1 MSPQAPHPRLASRP
15 RTARRAIPFLA
26 LCAASAVCAQT
37 TPPAKPGEEV
47 VQLSVFEVSA
57 TTSPS
62 YHTAQTLSGSRTVE
76 EVRDLPLSIQVINP
90 QQLADFNVTDFRN
103 LGPLLVGAES
113 TEQTNSDRAV
123 NLRGFQS
130 DTQLTNFFIRYLP
143 SDTYNADRIEVIRG
157 ANSLIYGEADP
168 GGLLNV
174 VTVRARF
181 DNRSAALS
189 YRAGSDD
196 LNRATIDVNAGN
208 KRFALRA
215 LGLYHSKGS
224 WEHWTGDL
232 RRNVFLTGGLRLFDS
247 RVTVRGDIEYGEQR
261 VRGPSTVPTFN
272 FTTADQAKAIPASL
286 LAYLTDSLYARVPA
300 NGTLKSLL
308 GYPVPESIVP
318 IGTKFEGPDDIG
330 RRRYR
335 NVFGEIQFVPT
346 QNWQLLLTAN
356 YQQMNFLNDVAR
368 NTGTVRYAASTGV
381 FTVNRSWGRRTI
393 DEGARGV
400 RLFSSYELDLGWTHQ
415 RLITAA
421 DYNRHDVDSIN
432 DELYTLATNAAVTE
446 VFTLTPGAL
455 DNDRLA
461 VVAYPSGLAGTG
473 YRPLT
478 NNGNNLN
485 RVDAY
490 AGLVAASGSYLNG
503 RLRTLLGA
511 RYDKFDNEQR
521 DPIFAGNTRTFGSA
535 RTTSDSRVSP
545 TLGALAHVTKHFSL
559 FTTYSESLKNTNG
572 FRFDENNQVL
582 PPQTGKG
589 TEGGVKLDLWDARVN
604 AQLSAFDIEKTN
616 IAENKTITTN
626 DPVTGLPVSRV
637 VSVPGQTGRS
647 KGYEAQVDVDPT
659 PQWTV
664 SGGFAYTD
672 AKITASATD
681 PSSVGRRFQGGK
693 KYAFN
698 LLTRYAFADGPLK
711 GFNVGGALKYRSQP
725 FFANVNGVN
734 VYLDESTVA
743 DVFVGYRVKVGKRV
757 TWRSQLS
764 IGNVLDVQDRY
775 TNGGSVRYT
784 EPRSVQWTNTLSF

>member
-1 MSPQAPHPRLASRP
+1 MARSVAPL
-15 RTARRAIPFLA
+15 LA
-26 LCAASAVCAQT
+26 LAAVATAAAQT
-37 TPPAKPGEEV
+37 VPPSKPGEEV

-57 TTSPS
+57 TTSSS

-76 EVRDLPLSIQVINP
+76 QVRDLPLSIQVVNA

-103 LGPLLVGAES
+103 LGALLVGAES

-123 NLRGFQS
+123 NLRGFLS

-143 SDTYNADRIEVIRG
+143 SDTYNAERVEVIRG

-174 VTVRARF
+174 VTVRAKF
-181 DNRSAALS
+181 DHRSASAA
-189 YRAGSDD
+189 YRFGSDD
-196 LNRATIDVNAGN
+196 FNRATFDVNVGD

-232 RRNVFLTGGLRLFDS
+232 RRNVFLTGGVRLFDN

-261 VRGPSTVPTFN
+261 TRGPGTVPTFN
-272 FTTADQAKAIPASL
+272 FTAADQAKAIPASL
-286 LAYLTDSLYARVPA
+286 LAYLTDGLYARVPA

-308 GYPVPESIVP
+308 GYPVPASIVP

-346 QNWQLLLTAN
+346 KNWQLLLTAN
-356 YQQMNFLNDVAR
+356 YQQMDLLNDVGR
-368 NTGTVRYAASTGV
+368 NTGTVRYAVNTGA
-381 FTVNRSWGRRTI
+381 FTVNRGWGRRTI

-400 RLFSSYELDLGWTHQ
+400 RLFSSYEFDLGWTHQ

-432 DELYTLATNAAVTE
+432 DELYTIATNAAVTE

-461 VVAYPSGLAGTG
+461 LVSYPSSLAGTG

-490 AGLVAASGSYLNG
+490 AGLVAMSGSYLDG

-511 RYDKFDNEQR
+511 RYDKFDNEQH
-521 DPIFAGNTRTFGSA
+521 DPVFAANTRTFGPA
-535 RTTSDSRVSP
+535 RTTSDRRVSP
-545 TLGALAHVTKHFSL
+545 TLGALAHVTKHVSL
-559 FTTYSESLKNTNG
+559 FATYSESLKNTNG

-589 TEGGVKLDLWDARVN
+589 TEGGVKFDLWDARLN

-616 IAENKTITTN
+616 IAESKTITTT
-626 DPVTGLPVSRV
+626 DPLTGLPLSRV

-647 KGYEAQVDVDPT
+647 KGYEAQIDFDPT
-659 PQWTV
+659 PHWTI
-664 SGGFAYTD
+664 SSGFAYTD

-681 PSSVGRRFQGGK
+681 ASSVGRRFQGGK
-693 KYAFN
+693 KYSFN
-698 LLTRYAFADGPLK
+698 LLTRYAFTDGPLK
-711 GFNVGGALKYRSQP
+711 GFNLGGAVKYRSQP
-725 FFANVNGVN
+725 FFANLNGVN
-734 VYLDESTVA
+734 VYLDESTVV
-743 DVFVGYRVKVGKRV
+743 DVFIGYRLKLGKRY
-757 TWRSQLS
+757 TWRTQLNLS
-764 IGNVLDVQDRY
+764 NVLDTQDRY

-784 EPRSVQWTNTLSF
+784 EPRTWQWSNTLSF